1 MSNLKLSRFALI
13 LGAAVIPA
21 ANLTGCVSVKNYYQE
36 FFGIDKST
44 RESTGYYEYKDTRL
58 ANNNIVVPEGLM
70 ILVITRTFLFQRLM

>member
-58 ANNNIVVPEGLM
+58 ANNNIVVPEGLDDPGYNKN
-70 ILVITRTFLFQRLM
+70 LLFQRLM

>member
-1 MSNLKLSRFALI
+1 MSNLKLSRLALI

-44 RESTGYYEYKDTRL
+44 RESTGYYE
-58 ANNNIVVPEGLM
+58 
-70 ILVITRTFLFQRLM
+70 